1 MSRIRVLVVDPDA
14 DLERDLA
21 GALPRRGPVS
31 LIGPVADE
39 MAAIDSLS
47 KELADLVVVDLDRAD
62 GRGFDVIGAIAKA
75 GGLGRVLAASDRGG
89 PEVAADALSAG
100 ACGMLPMVRDTSLV
114 EAFRRALAGE
124 LVLPA
129 DDLSRLV
136 DRLTAQKGEARRS
149 DGVDRLT
156 PREREILRTLAAG
169 ASTVEVAEAFGISP
183 LTVQSHVKS
192 ILAKL
197 GVHSK
202 VEAVRIAWRNGLAET
217 TTATPLPRR
226 TALSHER

>member
-1 MSRIRVLVVDPDA
+1 
-14 DLERDLA
+14 
-21 GALPRRGPVS
+21 
-31 LIGPVADE
+31 
-39 MAAIDSLS
+39 
-47 KELADLVVVDLDRAD
+47 
-62 GRGFDVIGAIAKA
+62 
-75 GGLGRVLAASDRGG
+75 
-89 PEVAADALSAG
+89 
-100 ACGMLPMVRDTSLV
+100 MLPMVRDTSLV

-156 PREREILRTLAAG
+156 PREREVLRTLAAG

-183 LTVQSHVKS
+183 LTVQSHVKN